1 MQEVLD
7 YLTKPTAIHLSW
19 SILLIVIVFILRS
32 AFNRLIRNQQE
43 ILNSG
48 QRLWISNINNTSYII
63 IFVGLVSIWSATLQ
77 PFLLSIT
84 AIAAALVIAT
94 KELLLCLSGSIYRS
108 SSRLFTIGDWIEV
121 QGMKGEVLDR
131 SLLSFTLKELYL
143 RNNLYEYTGR
153 VIVIP
158 NSVLL
163 SLPVKNE
170 AFLKNYV
177 FHEFSFTFKDD
188 YPPQNLLSVVK
199 ESIEKHTQMYR
210 EVGKRYMRMVS
221 HKLRTEFMDTEPRI
235 RFTTTD
241 FAHNVLTVTY
251 FCPRSE
257 ALAIEQAL
265 HRDISN
271 FYYRSRHADA
281 PA

>member
-1 MQEVLD
+1 MQELLN
-7 YLTKPTAIHLSW
+7 YLTTPTAIHLSW
-19 SILLIVIVFILRS
+19 SALLIVIVFLLRS
-32 AFNRLIRNQQE
+32 ALNRLIRNQQE
-43 ILNSG
+43 ILNTG
-48 QRLWISNINNTSYII
+48 QRLWISNINNTAYLI
-63 IFVGLVSIWSATLQ
+63 IFIGLVSIWSATLQ

-121 QGMKGEVLDR
+121 QGVKGEVLDR

-153 VIVIP
+153 LVTIP

-188 YPPQNLLSVVK
+188 CPPQQLLAAAQESV
-199 ESIEKHTQMYR
+199 EKHTQIYQ
-210 EVGKRYMRMVS
+210 EIGKRYMRMVS

-235 RFTTTD
+235 RFTTSEL
-241 FAHNVLTVTY
+241 AYNILTVTY
-251 FCPRSE
+251 FCPRGE
-257 ALAIEQAL
+257 ALTIEQAL
-265 HRDISN
+265 HRDVSN
-271 FYYRSRHADA
+271 FYYRSRHGNIIE
-281 PA
+281 